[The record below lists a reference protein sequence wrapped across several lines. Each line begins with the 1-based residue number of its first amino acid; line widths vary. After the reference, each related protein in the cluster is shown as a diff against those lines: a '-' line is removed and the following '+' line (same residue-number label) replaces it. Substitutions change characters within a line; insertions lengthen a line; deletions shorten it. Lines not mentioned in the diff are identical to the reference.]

1 MNSTRAWLLASR
13 PATLTAAISPVLV
26 GSSLALEDEAF
37 RIDATLA
44 ALFSAVAIQVGVNF
58 ANDLFDARRGAD
70 TPDRIGPPRAVAIGL
85 ISEGQMAIGIWMAF
99 GSAVLGG
106 IYLTAV
112 AGPIVILIG
121 VAAIVAALG
130 YTGGPFPYGYRAL
143 GEVFVFVF
151 FGPIATVGSRFV
163 QDETAPLVAWLMSVP
178 IGLLITAIL
187 VVNNIR
193 DIDTDA
199 AAGKRTLAV
208 VLGRSATRWLL
219 ATLLV
224 GSAIWTVAAAAV
236 GATPGWTLLGLVAFV
251 GAPHVLRIVW
261 NETTGPPLIEALS
274 ATARLQAFYAGL
286 ATLGIV
292 ISAAN

>member
-1 MNSTRAWLLASR
+1 
-13 PATLTAAISPVLV
+13 LTAAISPVLV
-26 GSSLALEDEAF
+26 GSSLALPDEAF
-37 RIDATLA
+37 RLDATLV

-85 ISEGQMAIGIWMAF
+85 ISEQRMALGIWIAF

-106 IYLTAV
+106 IYLTAI

-163 QDETAPLVAWLMSVP
+163 QDETAPLDAWLMSVP

-193 DIDTDA
+193 DIETDA

-208 VLGRSATRWLL
+208 VLGRASTRWLL
-219 ATLLV
+219 TGLLV
-224 GSAIWTVAAAAV
+224 GSAVWTVAAAASR
-236 GATPGWTLLGLVAFV
+236 GTSAWTLLGLAAFV
-251 GAPHVLRIVW
+251 GAPRLLRTVW
-261 NETTGPPLIEALS
+261 NETAGPPLIEALS
-274 ATARLQAFYAGL
+274 ASARLQAYYAGL

>member
-1 MNSTRAWLLASR
+1 MNRTRAWLLASR

-37 RIDATLA
+37 RIGATLA

-70 TPDRIGPPRAVAIGL
+70 TPDRIGPARAVATGL
-85 ISEGQMAIGIWMAF
+85 ISERQMTLGVWIAF
-99 GSAVLGG
+99 GLATLGG
-106 IYLTAV
+106 VYLTAV

-163 QDETAPLVAWLMSVP
+163 QDETAPLDAWLMSVP
-178 IGLLITAIL
+178 VGLLITAIL

-199 AAGKRTLAV
+199 VAGKRTLAV
-208 VLGRSATRWLL
+208 VLGRGRTRWLL
-219 ATLLV
+219 AALLV
-224 GSAIWTVAAAAV
+224 GSAIWTVAAAAA
-236 GATPGWTLLGLVAFV
+236 GATPGWTLLGLAAFL
-251 GAPHVLRIVW
+251 GAPYVLRIVW
-261 NETTGPPLIEALS
+261 NETAGPPLIEALS
-274 ATARLQAFYAGL
+274 ATARLQAYYAGL

>member
-1 MNSTRAWLLASR
+1 VNSTRAWLLASR

-26 GSSLALEDEAF
+26 GSSLALPDETF
-37 RIDATLA
+37 RLDATVV

-70 TPDRIGPPRAVAIGL
+70 TPDRIGPPRAVAVGL
-85 ISEGQMAIGIWMAF
+85 ISEQRMAVGIWIAF

-106 IYLTAV
+106 IYLTAI
-112 AGPIVILIG
+112 AGPIVIVIG

-163 QDETAPLVAWLMSVP
+163 QDQTAPLDAWLMSVP
-178 IGLLITAIL
+178 VGLLITAIL

-193 DIDTDA
+193 DIETDA

-208 VLGRSATRWLL
+208 VLGRASTRWLL
-219 ATLLV
+219 TGLLA
-224 GSAIWTVAAAAV
+224 GSAVWTVAAAAS
-236 GATPGWTLLGLVAFV
+236 GGTPAWTLLGLAAFI
-251 GAPHVLRIVW
+251 GAPRLLRTVW
-261 NETTGPPLIEALS
+261 IETAGPPLIEALS
-274 ATARLQAFYAGL
+274 ASARLQAYYAGL

-292 ISAAN
+292 LSAAN

>member
-26 GSSLALEDEAF
+26 GSSLALPDEAF
-37 RIDATLA
+37 RLDATLV

-85 ISEGQMAIGIWMAF
+85 ISEQRMALGIWIAF

-106 IYLTAV
+106 IYLTAI

-163 QDETAPLVAWLMSVP
+163 QDETAPLDAWLMSVP
-178 IGLLITAIL
+178 VGLLITAIL

-193 DIDTDA
+193 DIETDA

-208 VLGRSATRWLL
+208 VLGRASTRWLL
-219 ATLLV
+219 TGLLV
-224 GSAIWTVAAAAV
+224 GSAVWTVAAAAS
-236 GATPGWTLLGLVAFV
+236 GGTSAWTLLGLAAFV
-251 GAPHVLRIVW
+251 GAPRLLRTVW
-261 NETTGPPLIEALS
+261 KETAGPPLIEALS
-274 ATARLQAFYAGL
+274 ASARLQAYYAGL